1 MAYSVLAKLKAE
13 GSLRNCS
20 ITVSDKDSLRRHR
33 TIFGRDI
40 TGFTR
45 SGIELKGGETGNERL
60 SVPIESVQEIKVGRT
75 TVFRKKKRIERI
87 YPR

>member
-13 GSLRNCS
+13 DSLRSCS
-20 ITVSDKDSLRRHR
+20 ITVSDRDSLRRHR
-33 TIFGRDI
+33 TLFGRDI

-45 SGIELKGGETGNERL
+45 SSVEVKGGETGHENL
-60 SVPIESVQEIKVGRT
+60 SVSMESILEIKVGRR
-75 TVFRKKKRIERI
+75 TVYRKKKRIVRI